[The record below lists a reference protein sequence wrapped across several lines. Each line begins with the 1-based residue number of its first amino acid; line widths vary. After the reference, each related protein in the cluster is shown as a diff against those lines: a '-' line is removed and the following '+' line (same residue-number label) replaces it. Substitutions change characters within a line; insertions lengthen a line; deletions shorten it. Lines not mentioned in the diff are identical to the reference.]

1 MSRILVAMSGGVD
14 SSVAAALMVAEGH
27 EVIGVTMTLLP
38 PDSGA
43 PSLAEGCCSIWDVQD
58 AEKVCWRLG
67 IRHYVFN
74 LREEFTRGVIAHFL
88 EESRLGRTPNP
99 CARCNSLIKFEALL
113 KRARLLG
120 AEKVVTGHYARLR
133 TDPGTGRIRLLRGRD
148 PRKDQSYFLA
158 GLRRDQLAA
167 ARFPIGDFPK
177 QRVREIAGE
186 LGLPVAEK
194 ADSQDLCF
202 VSEGGKEAFLRK
214 HLGPGNPGPILDRAG
229 HLLGTHPG
237 LEFFTVGQRRGLGV
251 CGGGRLY
258 VVELDPVRNALIL
271 GQAEELLHQ
280 EMEVGEVNWLVDE
293 PVCRARV
300 QFRSTSRGEMAA
312 LTLLPDGRV
321 RVRFDRPQRA
331 LCPGQCAVFY
341 RRDEVLGGGVIVRA
355 GAGAG
360 LEAH

>member
-1 MSRILVAMSGGVD
+1 MSLLVVAMSGGVD
-14 SSVAAALMVAEGH
+14 SSVAAALMLAEGH
-27 EVIGVTMTLLP
+27 EVVGVTMIAVSPPGSLLE
-38 PDSGA
+38 A
-43 PSLAEGCCSIWDVQD
+43 ASLPLTEQVLEAGR
-58 AEKVCWRLG
+58 VCERLG
-67 IRHYVFN
+67 IPHQVLD
-74 LREEFTRGVIAHFL
+74 LREDFALEVIGNFL
-88 EESRLGRTPNP
+88 EESRRGRTPNP
-99 CARCNSLIKFEALL
+99 CGRCNSRIKFGVLL
-113 KRARLLG
+113 EQARALG
-120 AEKVVTGHYARLR
+120 AEHLVTGHYARLC
-133 TDPGTGRIRLLRGRD
+133 TDPPTGRVRLLRGRD

-158 GLRRDQLAA
+158 GLRRDQLAM
-167 ARFPIGDFPK
+167 ARFPIGELPK

-214 HLGPGNPGPILDRAG
+214 HLGPGSPGPILDRG
-229 HLLGTHPG
+229 GRLLGTHSG

-251 CGGGRLY
+251 CGGERLY

-280 EMEVGEVNWLVDE
+280 EMEVGEVNWLVEE

-341 RRDEVLGGGVIVRA
+341 RRDEVLGGGVIARIV
-355 GAGAG
+355 AGAG
-360 LEAH
+360 LEPH

>member
-1 MSRILVAMSGGVD
+1 MSLLVVAMSGGVD
-14 SSVAAALMVAEGH
+14 SSVAAALMLAEGH
-27 EVIGVTMTLLP
+27 EVVGVTMIAVSP
-38 PDSGA
+38 PDSLLEADGLPLTEQVLEA
-43 PSLAEGCCSIWDVQD
+43 RR
-58 AEKVCWRLG
+58 VCGHLG
-67 IRHYVFN
+67 IPHQVLD
-74 LREEFTRGVIAHFL
+74 LREDFALKVIGNFL
-88 EESRLGRTPNP
+88 EEYRRGRTPNP
-99 CARCNSLIKFEALL
+99 CGRCNSRIKFGVLL
-113 KRARLLG
+113 EQARALG
-120 AEKVVTGHYARLR
+120 AEHLVTGHYARLR
-133 TDPGTGRIRLLRGRD
+133 TDPSTGRIRLLRGRD

-158 GLRRDQLAA
+158 GLRRDQLAMA
-167 ARFPIGDFPK
+167 CFPIGELPK

-186 LGLPVAEK
+186 LGLSVAEK

-214 HLGPGNPGPILDRAG
+214 HLGPGSPGPILDRAG

-341 RRDEVLGGGVIVRA
+341 RRDEVLGGGVIARA